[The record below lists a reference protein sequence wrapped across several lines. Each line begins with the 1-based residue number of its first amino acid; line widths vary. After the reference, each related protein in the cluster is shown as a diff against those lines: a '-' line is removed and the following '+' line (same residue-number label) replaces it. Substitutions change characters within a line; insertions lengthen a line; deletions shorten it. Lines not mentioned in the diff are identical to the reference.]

1 MMVYLQMVYI
11 YGYYTVNI
19 DGIYIWEIYGKDL
32 VDNKPA
38 SWEWFIA
45 PIYSDLGDCFTHI
58 SEYR

>member
-1 MMVYLQMVYI
+1 MV
-11 YGYYTVNI
+11 
-19 DGIYIWEIYGKDL
+19 DIWEIYGKDL

-58 SEYR
+58 SEYRWLYMVNIDGI

>member
-1 MMVYLQMVYI
+1 MVYI